1 MIRRRTNQ
9 EVLTTAKN
17 QESSVWR
24 SLRGN
29 RTACIAAIVF
39 FLITLL
45 CWIGPIFSPYSYE
58 QQDLIS
64 GAHHPCVEHWFGTDE
79 LGRDLLVRVLIGGR
93 ISIGV
98 GFAASVV
105 ALVIGVSYGL
115 IAGTTGGRTDS
126 VLMRFVD
133 AVYALPFTMIVIILT
148 VTFDKKSIFLIF
160 MAIGLVEWLTM
171 ARIVRAQT
179 KVLCKQAYLEAA
191 KIAGSSHLRILTHH
205 LLPNLIGPVIIYTT
219 LTIPSVILI
228 ESVLSFLGLGVQP
241 PMSSWGTLINEGARK
256 IDVFPWLLI
265 FPALVFSLTLFA
277 LNFLGDGLRDAFD
290 PKDSSED

>member
-1 MIRRRTNQ
+1 MIKQSQNQVVMTAVKTLEGSPWRR
-9 EVLTTAKN
+9 LK
-17 QESSVWR
+17 R
-24 SLRGN
+24 S
-29 RTACIAAIVF
+29 RTACAAAIVF
-39 FLITLL
+39 FTITLT
-45 CWIGPIFSPYSYE
+45 CWVGPIFSPYGYE
-58 QQDLIS
+58 QQDLNS
-64 GAHHPCVEHWFGTDE
+64 GANHPTVEHWFGTDE

-98 GFAASVV
+98 GFAASIV

-115 IAGTTGGRTDS
+115 IAGASGGRTDS

-171 ARIVRAQT
+171 ARIVRGQT
-179 KVLCKQAYLEAA
+179 KVLCKQTYLEAA
-191 KIAGSSHLRILTHH
+191 KIAGSSQLRILTHH

-256 IDVFPWLLI
+256 IDIFPWLLI
-265 FPALVFSLTLFA
+265 FPALAFSLTLFS
-277 LNFLGDGLRDAFD
+277 LNFMGDGLRDAFD
-290 PKDSSED
+290 PKDSSKD